1 MQLNHIIISGAR
13 TFSHLHFSIVKSL
26 GFSMDLMVETPSH
39 HMDSSNNG
47 LIYEICTRRDK
58 CYHPRKLMR
67 VSLIERCQKA
77 SSQFKSGLDLYR
89 ELWFWEWN
97 ERAGGAVVSHVFEPR
112 DQTGVGSGYPFEWWA
127 FGARWVAANHCFRS
141 RKWSGVRVL
150 WLEGAMGG
158 KTGALCGRGDLCSR
172 GRVLTND
179 TRCLCQNND
188 EPQACKH
195 HSMFFRTVDFTPKPL
210 RYALPNSTFQR
221 FSSLKR

>member
-97 ERAGGAVVSHVFEPR
+97 ERAGGAVVK
-112 DQTGVGSGYPFEWWA
+112 
-127 FGARWVAANHCFRS
+127 GAGL
-141 RKWSGVRVL
+141 KI
-150 WLEGAMGG
+150 
-158 KTGALCGRGDLCSR
+158 
-172 GRVLTND
+172 
-179 TRCLCQNND
+179 
-188 EPQACKH
+188 
-195 HSMFFRTVDFTPKPL
+195 DFC
-210 RYALPNSTFQR
+210 N
-221 FSSLKR
+221 

>member
-77 SSQFKSGLDLYR
+77 SSQFKSGLDLKPR
-89 ELWFWEWN
+89 FVFLGVG
-97 ERAGGAVVSHVFEPR
+97 RAGGRAVVSQVFEPR

-150 WLEGAMGG
+150 WLGGAMGG